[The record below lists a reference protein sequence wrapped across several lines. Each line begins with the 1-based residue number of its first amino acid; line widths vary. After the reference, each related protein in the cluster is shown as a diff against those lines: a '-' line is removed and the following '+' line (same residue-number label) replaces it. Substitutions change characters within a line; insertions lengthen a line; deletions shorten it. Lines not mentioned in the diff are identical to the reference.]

1 MRNFTVLLTSAL
13 ALGAM
18 TAAAPALARTGASGA
33 AAAMCRQI
41 AGPPESG
48 APVSREALG
57 AYFGR
62 LGEARAHCE
71 AAVIGPDPDPEALF
85 QLAVIMQ
92 REGVHERA
100 LEVFEMAADAGLA
113 AAHTKLG
120 DYHNFGIGP
129 VREDY
134 ARAVAEYE
142 KAAAA
147 GDAPA
152 KSTLAIM
159 YQIGRGVPQ
168 DFDRMIAL
176 LKDAAGAGYHFAQ
189 FRLAELYMDPGA
201 LPPGLARRLDLPD
214 PIEAAKLYEMAA
226 AQGSTEARAALKR
239 FYDGSGAFDDP
250 EVKMKWLMHGAKN
263 GNAQAMN
270 ALGFMHERGEGVDY
284 DPVRA
289 AELYVEALKTG
300 DLPVEKLRGTVNGYP
315 ARWDRETAL
324 NFQTILRYLGLYN
337 GALDAIVGPGTLG
350 AARRLTQQ

>member
-1 MRNFTVLLTSAL
+1 MRNFMVLLTAISAL
-13 ALGAM
+13 EVM
-18 TAAAPALARTGASGA
+18 TAAAPTLAQTGTSGA
-33 AAAMCRQI
+33 AAAICRQI
-41 AGPPESG
+41 AGPPDSG

-57 AYFGR
+57 ALFGR

-71 AAVIGPDPDPEALF
+71 VAAIGPDPDPEALF

-100 LEVFEMAADAGLA
+100 LEVFAMAAGAGLA
-113 AAHTKLG
+113 AAHTKIG
-120 DYHNFGIGP
+120 DYYNFGIGP

-134 ARAVAEYE
+134 ARAVAEYQ

-152 KSTLAIM
+152 RSTLAIM
-159 YQIGRGVPQ
+159 YQIGRGVPR

-176 LKDAAGAGYHFAQ
+176 LRESADAGYHFAQ

-201 LPPGLARRLDLPD
+201 IPSSLARKLDLPD
-214 PIEAAKLYEMAA
+214 PIAAAELYEKAA
-226 AQGSTEARAALKR
+226 AQGSAEARAALER
-239 FYDGSGAFDDP
+239 FYKGGGAFDDP
-250 EVKMKWLMHGAKN
+250 EVKMKWLMHGVKN
-263 GNAQAMN
+263 RDAQAMN
-270 ALGFMHERGEGVDY
+270 ALGFMHERGDGVDY

-289 AELYVEALKTG
+289 AELYVEALRTG
-300 DLPVEKLRGTVNGYP
+300 DLPVERLRGTVNGYP

-350 AARRLTQQ
+350 AARALTRQ